1 MTTELTIE
9 ERMEQV
15 INAQKAADKAY
26 AAIEDDFPEA
36 WARLQA
42 IAEAREKAEALKADI
57 RQDLIKAEDYNVHQI
72 KGFNIS
78 VTRIVK
84 LVVADADKVPMD
96 FKKPAEE
103 KWDVDVK
110 KAVEDAKIMGEVP
123 EGFADKS
130 TYKLNWNPIKNAR

>member
-42 IAEAREKAEALKADI
+42 IEEAREKAEALKADI

-84 LVVADADKVPMD
+84 LVVADAEKVPMD
-96 FKKPAEE
+96 FKKPTEE

-110 KAVEDAKIMGEVP
+110 KAVEDAKIMGEIP

-130 TYKLNWNPIKNAR
+130 TYKLNWNPVKNAR